1 MRTRHSPPPVHVH
14 VPETTPVHVHMRRSP
29 TRTSQ
34 DRTRDPQ
41 MKGERGRSRGRAP
54 WIPPGISSCRPEP
67 RSGRGASDS
76 VRHEQDEDD
85 DVGAVAKDLSVLLKE
100 QESQR
105 SKRGAGAHG
114 SRDVLLRALVEAE
127 VDSVAVANQLSA
139 LKETLDGVWKD
150 KRPSRLQ
157 TSTLGRQ
164 RRLLLEKMEIFD
176 NTNHSL
182 RELLREWA
190 DSEGESL
197 RLSEENQAFKK
208 RLADCQAENVR
219 LVSKL
224 SDKDKEV
231 SRLAEC
237 LSFEKEHAKTSEE
250 LSRILGSTRDHL
262 ESQLSRSQAEKL
274 QLAAQ
279 LQRMQ
284 QNYQQLR
291 ENEDQ
296 AALALLTQQA
306 ERAEEASRQLSD
318 RLQEKESQLAQALST
333 CSDLRLRNSKEASAR
348 SQLEDEIAAL
358 KMQVSERSAQLHV
371 AEERSR
377 AERAE
382 LRDELHGLSA
392 EKASMTLDKQTLQ
405 AQVMSCEE
413 KLRLVED
420 ETRQLKTSLRKQE
433 VTLDKYKRKAQQAE
447 LQCEELHVKGAEL
460 EKASASQE
468 KEKEQL
474 REELARLRQ
483 LEKLPDRLRRTEQ
496 QLREAQQEADA
507 HQRRSLEHNS
517 ALAEVRLK
525 VEHQGAQLETSQ
537 RRTILLQ
544 EENNVLKEKIHNLE
558 RKLEDMTLE
567 NKEMC
572 QALSLKEASV
582 HSVEQQL
589 EVKARECG
597 VLTRQ
602 LQQALEDAQQQAD
615 DSMHRVLAKERAS
628 QSKALD
634 LQGQLSRAEAELSQ
648 LHRSKDE
655 MERRFQNQLKN
666 LKERLEQ
673 SDSTNR
679 SLQNYVHFLK
689 TSYGNVFGE
698 SLLST

>member
-29 TRTSQ
+29 TRTPQ
-34 DRTRDPQ
+34 DRTTDAQ
-41 MKGERGRSRGRAP
+41 VKGERGRSRGRAP
-54 WIPPGISSCRPEP
+54 WIPPGISSLRLDP
-67 RSGRGASDS
+67 RNGRGASDGA
-76 VRHEQDEDD
+76 RQGTRDD
-85 DVGAVAKDLSVLLKE
+85 DDDDDDDADAITRDLNVLLKE
-100 QESQR
+100 QQSQR
-105 SKRGAGAHG
+105 SKKGAGADG
-114 SRDVLLRALVEAE
+114 SCDVLLRALVEAE
-127 VDSVAVANQLSA
+127 VDGVAVANQLSA
-139 LKETLDGVWKD
+139 LKETLDGVSKD
-150 KRPSRLQ
+150 KRPSKLQ
-157 TSTLGRQ
+157 TSRLGRQ
-164 RRLLLEKMEIFD
+164 RLLLLEKMEIFD
-176 NTNHSL
+176 NTNHGL
-182 RELLREWA
+182 RELLRERA
-190 DSEGESL
+190 DSEGGSL

-208 RLADCQAENVR
+208 RLADCQADNVR

-224 SDKDKEV
+224 SDKEKEV

-279 LQRMQ
+279 LQESYRHRQ
-284 QNYQQLR
+284 GNG
-291 ENEDQ
+291 DH
-296 AALALLTQQA
+296 AAL
-306 ERAEEASRQLSD
+306 AEEASR
-318 RLQEKESQLAQALST
+318 RLREKESQLAQALST
-333 CSDLRLRNSKEASAR
+333 CSDLRLRHAKEASAR
-348 SQLEDEIAAL
+348 GQLEDEVAAL
-358 KMQVSERSAQLHV
+358 KIQVSERSAQLHV

-377 AERAE
+377 AERAA

-392 EKASMTLDKQTLQ
+392 DKASVTLDKQTLQ
-405 AQVMSCEE
+405 AQVTSCKE
-413 KLRLVED
+413 KLGLVED

-433 VTLDKYKRKAQQAE
+433 AMLDKYKRKAQQAE
-447 LQCEELHVKGAEL
+447 LQWEELRVKGAEL
-460 EKASASQE
+460 EKAAASQE
-468 KEKEQL
+468 REKEEL

-483 LEKLPDRLRRTEQ
+483 LEDLPERLRRA
-496 QLREAQQEADA
+496 RQEADA

-517 ALAEVRLK
+517 ALAEVRRK
-525 VEHQGAQLETSQ
+525 VEEQGAQLEASQ
-537 RRTILLQ
+537 RRNLLLH
-544 EENNVLKEKIHNLE
+544 EENNVLKERVHNLE

-572 QALSLKEASV
+572 QALRSKEASV
-582 HSVEQQL
+582 QSVEQQL
-589 EVKARECG
+589 ETKVRECG

-602 LQQALEDAQQQAD
+602 LQQALDDAHQQAD

-648 LHRSKDE
+648 LHRSKEE

-698 SLLST
+698 SLLSA